1 MAVRRTSI
9 RPKNIIPKFLMLSSI
24 VVSVGYRGVGR
35 RWSIIDQVS
44 TACAA
49 TSRAAEQK
57 RSGKKVAA
65 ANPMVSNV
73 IAAAARASPAFMD
86 SNAPPPSRSPRA
98 SAGGDGDGP

>member
-9 RPKNIIPKFLMLSSI
+9 RPKNIILKFLMLSSI

-86 SNAPPPSRSPRA
+86 SGAPPSSRSPLA
-98 SAGGDGDGP
+98 SAGDGGDGP